1 MAICHSGDC
10 PQADECRKKV
20 KVSCE
25 CKTRR
30 IDATCDQVRGGL
42 LVAACD
48 SVCAEKRAAAETVAA
63 ETARQQQ
70 LLQEEKDRQE
80 LLEYEKKFGPRKYKE
95 RKQQVIEEQT
105 GYSLRILVVLSSALV
120 VAAVGVALYM
130 DLF

>member
-1 MAICHSGDC
+1 M
-10 PQADECRKKV
+10 
-20 KVSCE
+20 
-25 CKTRR
+25 
-30 IDATCDQVRGGL
+30 
-42 LVAACD
+42 AACD